1 MIIPPNWTLPEAIR
15 ARLGQNTYGRQRA
28 IVEDGHLLLV
38 LHQPPG
44 PDDLKREGVL
54 FWRTPTGEWL
64 ASRGGSGPGALKR
77 HLQGYVE
84 REAKLA
90 AEFET
95 LTDIKGLF
103 DQVEALTPLARAAR
117 NMHHAIQEARERVQ
131 GDPFIIEARDLAYE
145 LERNTELQLEDV
157 RLRIQYRTAREEEKQ
172 AKAGQEALRA
182 SHRLNTLAAL
192 FFPLTALAS
201 VFGMDL
207 LHPLR
212 QDNPL
217 HFWFVLATGI
227 GLGLLVKSWVM
238 ARQRE

>member
-1 MIIPPNWTLPEAIR
+1 MIIPPTWNLPEAIR

-38 LHQPPG
+38 LHLPPG

-54 FWRTPTGEWL
+54 YWRTPTGDWL
-64 ASRGGSGPGALKR
+64 ASRGGSGPGAVKR

-84 REAKLA
+84 CEAKLA

-95 LTDIKGLF
+95 VADIKGLF
-103 DQVEALTPLARAAR
+103 DLVEALTPLARAAR
-117 NMHHAIQEARERVQ
+117 NMHHAVQEAREKIQ

-145 LERNTELQLEDV
+145 IERNMELLLEDV

-212 QDNPL
+212 QDQPL
-217 HFWFVLATGI
+217 HFWIVLATGI